1 MEGATRAVEPIVR
14 LDLNDEVYWRVKEQL
29 VSRHFESEERLS
41 LQSLAEALGV
51 SRSPVHQALTR
62 LASEG
67 LVTARPRRGYY
78 VTPLTADKIDEAYEV
93 RLALELRA
101 AEHAVGRLTPDQLAE
116 LHRLADAAVPTG
128 SDADAKERYIA
139 ANIEFHEYII
149 ELGGNALM
157 LDLYRQLSINMMMR
171 RIMTGRSLDIGEL
184 TEEHARILDA
194 FDAGDLA
201 AAREALRAH
210 VESGKRIAAAAIADA
225 GGAV

>member
-1 MEGATRAVEPIVR
+1 MTGAAGAVEPIVR

-41 LQSLAEALGV
+41 LQSLAGALGV

-67 LVTARPRRGYY
+67 LVTVRPRRGYY
-78 VTPLTADKIDEAYEV
+78 VTPLTVDKIDQAYEV

-101 AEHAVGRLTPDQLAE
+101 AEHAVGRLTPSQLAE

-149 ELGGNALM
+149 DLAGNGLM

-171 RIMTGRSLDIGEL
+171 RILSGRSVEIAEL
-184 TEEHARILDA
+184 TAEHGRILAA

-201 AAREALRAH
+201 AAQDALRAH